1 MKKGFWVMAVLFII
15 AVTGFVY
22 YYFSATAAISA
33 TDDTISTLRVQVLTL
48 QGQLTSVNSQ
58 LATQQSQLSAANSQ
72 VPPLQNSLSSAKSQ
86 ISSLQNDVSS
96 YKGQVSVLQGDISSY
111 KSQVTS
117 LQTDISS
124 YKSQV
129 ASLQSQLQSSASAN
143 ISALQDQV
151 LSLLLQ
157 NQDLT
162 DISKLTKVS
171 VKADQVAINQS
182 GRGLP
187 VAKFTADYAGYVLV
201 SGQSTASDSYITVED
216 SFPGYPLNT
225 YNYPFGTSA
234 TLVIPVLPGTV
245 TVTYGIP
252 ISGGASTGTISV
264 RYYY

>member
-1 MKKGFWVMAVLFII
+1 MSKALLVLSDGVVFEGEGFGSEGETI
-15 AVTGFVY
+15 AEVVFNTSMTGY
-22 YYFSATAAISA
+22 QEIL
-33 TDDTISTLRVQVLTL
+33 TD
-48 QGQLTSVNSQ
+48 
-58 LATQQSQLSAANSQ
+58 
-72 VPPLQNSLSSAKSQ
+72 
-86 ISSLQNDVSS
+86 SS
-96 YKGQVSVLQGDISSY
+96 YKGQITALQGDVASY

-129 ASLQSQLQSSASAN
+129 ASLQSQLQSSASGN

-151 LSLLLQ
+151 LSLLVQ

-234 TLVIPVLPGTV
+234 TLVIPVLPGTI